1 MKKFLE
7 KYPVPISGLAL
18 GMAAL
23 GNLLKSYGET
33 PRNLLGIIA
42 FVIILLLTVKILSNI
57 EGFKKAMESPVISGS
72 FATYSMVIIILSAY
86 LPNKA
91 VGIVFWYIGILIH
104 VLLIVW
110 FSVKYIPK
118 RNIETIFT
126 TWFIVYVGIVT
137 VSVTAPW
144 YKMPVFGK
152 AAFWFG
158 FVTYIVLVPIVLY
171 RVFKVKKIPEPAIPT
186 FAVFAAPAA
195 LLLAGYISSFPEKNF
210 IIFNLLIFLTV
221 LFYVMVLLSMPKLLK
236 LKFYPSFSA
245 FTFPLVISGLA
256 LKLTT
261 GVLKKAGVNVSV
273 LAKVVNL
280 AEIIALV
287 AVIYVFVKY
296 LQFIFQKE
304 QIEK

>member
-42 FVIILLLTVKILSNI
+42 FIIILLLTVKILSNL
-57 EGFKKAMESPVISGS
+57 EGFKKAMENPVISGS
-72 FATYSMVIIILSAY
+72 FATYSMAIIILSAY

-158 FVTYIVLVPIVLY
+158 FVTYIVLLPIVLY
-171 RVFKVKKIPEPAIPT
+171 RVLKVKKIPEPAIPT
-186 FAVFAAPAA
+186 FEVFAAPAA

>member
-23 GNLLKSYGET
+23 GNLLESYGET

-158 FVTYIVLVPIVLY
+158 FVTYIVLLPIVLY

>member
-57 EGFKKAMESPVISGS
+57 EGVKKAMESPVISGS

-158 FVTYIVLVPIVLY
+158 FVTYIVLLPIVLY

>member
-1 MKKFLE
+1 
-7 KYPVPISGLAL
+7 
-18 GMAAL
+18 MAAL

-158 FVTYIVLVPIVLY
+158 FVTYIVLLPIVLY

>member
-72 FATYSMVIIILSAY
+72 FTTYSMVIIILSAY

-158 FVTYIVLVPIVLY
+158 FVTYIVLLPIVLY

>member
-86 LPNKA
+86 LPNKS
-91 VGIVFWYIGILIH
+91 VGIIFWYIGILIH
-104 VLLIVW
+104 VLLIIW
-110 FSVKYIPK
+110 FSIKYIPK
-118 RNIETIFT
+118 RNIETVFT

-144 YKMPVFGK
+144 YKMPAFGK

-158 FVTYIVLVPIVLY
+158 FVTYIVLLPIVLY
-171 RVFKVKKIPEPAIPT
+171 RVLKVKKIPEPAIPT

-210 IIFNLLIFLTV
+210 IIFNLLIFLTT
-221 LFYVMVLLSMPKLLK
+221 LFYVTVLISMLKLLK

-256 LKLTT
+256 LKLMTD
-261 GVLKKAGVNVSV
+261 VFKKAGVNVSV

>member
-158 FVTYIVLVPIVLY
+158 FVTYIVLLPIVLY

-221 LFYVMVLLSMPKLLK
+221 LFYLMVLLSMPKLLK

>member
-1 MKKFLE
+1 
-7 KYPVPISGLAL
+7 
-18 GMAAL
+18 
-23 GNLLKSYGET
+23 
-33 PRNLLGIIA
+33 
-42 FVIILLLTVKILSNI
+42 
-57 EGFKKAMESPVISGS
+57 
-72 FATYSMVIIILSAY
+72 MVIIILSAY

-158 FVTYIVLVPIVLY
+158 FVTYIVLLPIVLY